1 MQDGGAVD
9 GGEIVP
15 DGILKVENSAGADAS
30 NKSLAAK
37 VLYVYR
43 TEHWL
48 RKAWSVTC
56 HWLTRSS
63 LFPIR
68 SY

>member
-1 MQDGGAVD
+1 MQDDGTVD
-9 GGEIVP
+9 GGETVP
-15 DGILKVENSAGADAS
+15 DDILKVEFSAGADES
-30 NKSLAAK
+30 NKSLDAK

-43 TEHWL
+43 TQQWL
-48 RKAWSVTC
+48 RKAWPVTC

-68 SY
+68 P